1 MTIAPGKHLE
11 RDRDALA
18 REFYRRLE
26 DGTAATTRCPQ
37 CGTTRFPPRSRCASC
52 DAPTEWVELPR
63 RGRLHA
69 FTTQERALRFGA
81 PAVFA
86 LVELGDAVLPG
97 IVDAPIADL
106 AIGDEVELTPARVE
120 ELGLSLCRFRPSA
133 RP

>member
-1 MTIAPGKHLE
+1 MTIAPGKHLD

-26 DGTAATTRCPQ
+26 QGTAATTRCAK
-37 CGTTRFPPRSRCASC
+37 CGTTGFPPRSRCARC
-52 DAPTEWVELPR
+52 DAPTKWVELPR

-81 PAVFA
+81 PSVFA

-97 IVDAPIADL
+97 IVDAPIAEL
-106 AIGDEVELTPARVE
+106 AIGDEVELTPVRVE
-120 ELGLSLCRFRPSA
+120 ELGLSLCRFRPAA